1 MTQILTKLKNAKM
14 RDFWGQDDIV
24 LQNNNQKSVKKA
36 NSHLSDSNY

>member
-24 LQNNNQKSVKKA
+24 LQNNSQKSVKKA
-36 NSHLSDSNY
+36 NSHTSDSNY